1 VTAVASH
8 TKAQSSAAT
17 PPLGVAPPPQLTLI
31 GKQLLALTQDRKLI
45 QTLRQVAD
53 PAHEV
58 YAAGSE
64 IDLAGALMAH
74 HTGVVVLDVAALA
87 TPAGQLAARLHAQF
101 PDIVL
106 IVAGGAEDQVG
117 LSAQITDGS
126 VHRFLHKPVS
136 AQRVRLFVEAAW
148 RRHAE
153 GPGGPAGIATALAAR
168 APRGAKWWLL
178 AAGFAALAAAFL
190 WVGLNAPPT
199 PLRPAPPAAERS
211 AATAAGDATLEALL
225 ARADRALAAGEL
237 VAPPGASAADL
248 YREALGRNARDPRAV
263 KGLEQ
268 TIDRLVSDA
277 EGALQERR
285 LQDAQAL
292 ADQAHAIDPGHPR
305 VAFLLAQIGAQRER
319 LVLDKAQHAAATGNV
334 AGALAALD
342 DATRGGRHSTLVEQ
356 ARRQFEQQQL
366 DERVAESLRRGR
378 EALLRGQ
385 LIEPPAESARFFFE
399 SARALAPGDALVQ
412 QATRDLIARLQAE
425 AAKAL
430 TAGNPDQADGWTSA
444 AAAAGAQRADVAALR
459 AGAQRLRGTSK
470 ADSLARLALAFDAR
484 LAEGRITDPAAD
496 SAKFYLAQLLQAD
509 PDHPTTRLARTAF
522 DTRVLDEARGALR
535 AQDYALARR
544 WLTEARAA
552 GADPASIGTV
562 ETAIGAAQDAAQQ
575 ASSYVSASSM
585 TRTRYV
591 APVFPSD
598 ASRRGIDGWVDLQ
611 FLVNTDGSVG
621 ELTIVGAQPVGIFEQ
636 AALDAVRHWHY
647 QPVLRDGQAVT
658 QRARVRLRFAMQ
670 R

>member
-8 TKAQSSAAT
+8 TKAQSST
-17 PPLGVAPPPQLTLI
+17 VTLPSGAPPPRLTLI

-45 QTLRQVAD
+45 TTLRRVAD

-87 TPAGQLAARLHAQF
+87 TPTGQLAARLHAQF

-106 IVAGGAEDQVG
+106 IVAGGSEDQAAVA
-117 LSAQITDGS
+117 AQITDGS

-136 AQRVRLFVEAAW
+136 EQRVRLFVEAAW
-148 RRHAE
+148 RRYAE
-153 GPGGPAGIATALAAR
+153 GPGGPAGISELPTR
-168 APRGAKWWLL
+168 AHRGAKWWLL
-178 AAGFAALAAAFL
+178 AASLAALAAPLL
-190 WVGLNAPPT
+190 WVGLLAPST
-199 PLRPAPPAAERS
+199 PLRPAAS
-211 AATAAGDATLEALL
+211 AAPSAAPTSGDATLESLL
-225 ARADRALAAGEL
+225 TRADRALAAGQL

-248 YREALGRNARDPRAV
+248 YREALRRNARDPRAV
-263 KGLEQ
+263 NGLEQ

-277 EGALQERR
+277 ESALQDRH

-292 ADQAHAIDPGHPR
+292 ADQAHAISPDHPR
-305 VAFLLAQIGAQRER
+305 VAFLMAQIGAQRER

-334 AGALAALD
+334 AGALAVLD
-342 DATRGGRHSTLVEQ
+342 DAARGGRHSTLVEE
-356 ARRQFEQQQL
+356 ARQQLAQQQV
-366 DERVAESLRRGR
+366 DERVVEFLRRGR

-385 LIEPPAESARFFFE
+385 LIEPPEQSARFLIE
-399 SARALAPGDALVQ
+399 AARALAPGDAGVQ
-412 QATRDLIARLQAE
+412 QATKELLARLQAE
-425 AAKAL
+425 AGKAL
-430 TAGNPDQADGWTSA
+430 TAGKPDQADVWTSA
-444 AAAAGAQRADVAALR
+444 AAGAGAERADVAALR
-459 AGAQRLRGTSK
+459 AEAQRLRGASK
-470 ADSLARLALAFDAR
+470 ADSLAQLTLTFNERLAA
-484 LAEGRITDPAAD
+484 GSITEPAAD

-509 PDHPTTRLARTAF
+509 PAHPATQLARTAF

-535 AQDYALARR
+535 AQDYGGARR
-544 WLTEARAA
+544 WLSEARAA
-552 GADPASIGTV
+552 GADPASIGALDA
-562 ETAIGAAQDAAQQ
+562 AIGAAQDAAQR

-591 APVFPSD
+591 APKFPPD
-598 ASRRGIDGWVDLQ
+598 ASQRGIDGWVDLQ

-621 ELTIVGAQPVGIFEQ
+621 ELMIVGAQPVGIFEK
-636 AALDAVRHWHY
+636 AALDAVRHWRY
-647 QPVLRDGQAVT
+647 QPLMRDGQPAT

>member
-1 VTAVASH
+1 VASH

-17 PPLGVAPPPQLTLI
+17 PPPGVAPPLTLI

-87 TPAGQLAARLHAQF
+87 TSAGQLAARLHAQF

-106 IVAGGAEDQVG
+106 IVAGGAEDQVA

-136 AQRVRLFVEAAW
+136 EQRVRLFVEAAW

-153 GPGGPAGIATALAAR
+153 GPGGPAGTATALTAR
-168 APRGAKWWLL
+168 VPRGAKWWLL
-178 AAGFAALAAAFL
+178 AAGLAALAAPFL

-199 PLRPAPPAAERS
+199 PLRPAP
-211 AATAAGDATLEALL
+211 ATAGRAAPPTDAALEALL

-248 YREALGRNARDPRAV
+248 YREALRGNARDPRAA

-277 EGALQERR
+277 EGALQERH
-285 LQDAQAL
+285 LQDAQQL
-292 ADQAHAIDPGHPR
+292 ADSAHAIGPEHPR

-319 LVLDKAQHAAATGNV
+319 LVLDKAHHAAATGNV
-334 AGALAALD
+334 AGALAALE
-342 DATRGGRHSTLVEQ
+342 DATRGGRQSTVVEQ
-356 ARRQFEQQQL
+356 ARQQLAQQQV
-366 DERVAESLRRGR
+366 DERVAEAVRRGR
-378 EALLRGQ
+378 EALLHGQ
-385 LIEPPAESARFFFE
+385 LIDPPAESARFFIE
-399 SARALAPGDALVQ
+399 SARALAPGDPRVQ
-412 QATRDLIARLQAE
+412 QATQEFIARLQAE
-425 AAKAL
+425 AGKAL
-430 TAGNPDQADGWTSA
+430 SAGNPDQADSWTSA

-459 AGAQRLRGTSK
+459 AEAQRQRAGGK
-470 ADSLARLALAFDAR
+470 ADSLARLALSFNER
-484 LAEGRITDPAAD
+484 LAAGRITDPAAD

-509 PDHPTTRLARTAF
+509 PDHPTTQLARTAF

-552 GADPASIGTV
+552 GADAASIAGV
-562 ETAIGAAQDAAQQ
+562 ETAIGAAQDQAQR
-575 ASSYVSASSM
+575 ASYVSASSM
-585 TRTRYV
+585 TRTHYV
-591 APVFPSD
+591 EPQFPLD
-598 ASRRGIDGWVDLQ
+598 ARRRGIDGWVDLQ
-611 FLVNTDGSVG
+611 FVVNTDGSVG

-647 QPVLRDGQAVT
+647 QPVMRDGQAVS

>member
-1 VTAVASH
+1 MTAVASH
-8 TKAQSSAAT
+8 TKAQSST
-17 PPLGVAPPPQLTLI
+17 VTLPSGAPPPRLTLI

-45 QTLRQVAD
+45 ETLRQVAD

-106 IVAGGAEDQVG
+106 IVAGGSEDQAAVA
-117 LSAQITDGS
+117 AQITDGS

-136 AQRVRLFVEAAW
+136 EQRVRLFVEAAW
-148 RRHAE
+148 RRYAE
-153 GPGGPAGIATALAAR
+153 GPGGPEGTTALPTR
-168 APRGAKWWLL
+168 AHRGAKWWLL
-178 AAGFAALAAAFL
+178 AASLAALAAPLL
-190 WVGLNAPPT
+190 WVGLLAPPT
-199 PLRPAPPAAERS
+199 PLRPAAS
-211 AATAAGDATLEALL
+211 AAPSATPTSGDATLESLL
-225 ARADRALAAGEL
+225 TRADRALAAGQL

-248 YREALGRNARDPRAV
+248 YREALRRNARDPRAV
-263 KGLEQ
+263 NGLEQ

-277 EGALQERR
+277 EGALQDRR

-292 ADQAHAIDPGHPR
+292 ADQAHAISPDHPR
-305 VAFLLAQIGAQRER
+305 VAFLMAQVGAQRER

-334 AGALAALD
+334 AGALAVLD
-342 DATRGGRHSTLVEQ
+342 DAARGGRHSTLVEE
-356 ARRQFEQQQL
+356 ARQQLAQQQV
-366 DERVAESLRRGR
+366 DERVVEFLRRGR

-385 LIEPPAESARFFFE
+385 LTEPPEQNAGFLIEAART
-399 SARALAPGDALVQ
+399 LAPGDAGVQ
-412 QATRDLIARLQAE
+412 QATKELLARLQAE
-425 AAKAL
+425 AGKAL
-430 TAGNPDQADGWTSA
+430 TAGNPDQADIWTSA
-444 AAAAGAQRADVAALR
+444 AAGAGADRADVAALR
-459 AGAQRLRGTSK
+459 AEAQRLRGASK
-470 ADSLARLALAFDAR
+470 ADSLAQLALTFNQRLAA
-484 LAEGRITDPAAD
+484 GSITEPAAD

-509 PDHPTTRLARTAF
+509 PAHPATQLARTAF
-522 DTRVLDEARGALR
+522 DNRVLDEARGALR
-535 AQDYALARR
+535 AQDYGGARR
-544 WLTEARAA
+544 WLSEARAA
-552 GADPASIGTV
+552 GVDPASIGAV
-562 ETAIGAAQDAAQQ
+562 DAGIGAAQDAAQR

-591 APVFPSD
+591 APKFPPD
-598 ASRRGIDGWVDLQ
+598 ASQRGIDGWVDLQ

-647 QPVLRDGQAVT
+647 QPLMRDGQAVT

>member
-1 VTAVASH
+1 VASH
-8 TKAQSSAAT
+8 TKAQSST
-17 PPLGVAPPPQLTLI
+17 VTLPSGAPPPRLTLI

-45 QTLRQVAD
+45 ATLRQVAD

-87 TPAGQLAARLHAQF
+87 TPAGHLAARLHAQF

-106 IVAGGAEDQVG
+106 IVAGGSEDQAAV
-117 LSAQITDGS
+117 AARITDGS

-136 AQRVRLFVEAAW
+136 EQRVRLFVEAAW
-148 RRHAE
+148 RRYAE
-153 GPGGPAGIATALAAR
+153 GPGGPAGISALPTR
-168 APRGAKWWLL
+168 AHRGAKWWLL
-178 AAGFAALAAAFL
+178 AAALAALAAPLL
-190 WVGLNAPPT
+190 WVGLLAPPT
-199 PLRPAPPAAERS
+199 PLRPAAS
-211 AATAAGDATLEALL
+211 AAPSAAPTSGDATLESLL
-225 ARADRALAAGEL
+225 TRADRALAAGQL

-248 YREALGRNARDPRAV
+248 YREALRRNARDPRAV
-263 KGLEQ
+263 NGLEQ

-277 EGALQERR
+277 EGALQDRH

-292 ADQAHAIDPGHPR
+292 ADQAHAISPDHPR
-305 VAFLLAQIGAQRER
+305 VAFLMAQIGAQRER

-334 AGALAALD
+334 AGALAVLD
-342 DATRGGRHSTLVEQ
+342 DAARGGRHSTLVEE
-356 ARRQFEQQQL
+356 ARQQLAQQQV
-366 DERVAESLRRGR
+366 DERVVEFLRRGR

-385 LIEPPAESARFFFE
+385 LIEPPEQSARFLIE
-399 SARALAPGDALVQ
+399 AARALAPGDAGVQ
-412 QATRDLIARLQAE
+412 QATKELLARLQAE
-425 AAKAL
+425 AGKAL
-430 TAGNPDQADGWTSA
+430 SAGNPDQADVWTSA
-444 AAAAGAQRADVAALR
+444 AAGAGAERADVAALR
-459 AGAQRLRGTSK
+459 AEAQRLRGASK
-470 ADSLARLALAFDAR
+470 ADSLAQLTLTFNERLAA
-484 LAEGRITDPAAD
+484 GSITEPAAD

-509 PDHPTTRLARTAF
+509 AAHPATQLARTAF

-535 AQDYALARR
+535 AQDYGGARR
-544 WLTEARAA
+544 WLSEARAA
-552 GADPASIGTV
+552 GADPASIGAV
-562 ETAIGAAQDAAQQ
+562 DAAIGAAQDAAQR

-591 APVFPSD
+591 APKFPPA
-598 ASRRGIDGWVDLQ
+598 ASQRGIDGWVDLQ

-621 ELTIVGAQPVGIFEQ
+621 ELTIVGAQPVGVFEQ
-636 AALDAVRHWHY
+636 AALDAVRHWRY
-647 QPVLRDGQAVT
+647 QPLMRDGQPAT

>member
-1 VTAVASH
+1 MASH
-8 TKAQSSAAT
+8 TKAQSST
-17 PPLGVAPPPQLTLI
+17 VTLPSGAPPPRLTLI

-45 QTLRQVAD
+45 ATLRQVAD

-87 TPAGQLAARLHAQF
+87 TPAGHLAARLHAQF

-106 IVAGGAEDQVG
+106 IVAGGSEDQAAVA
-117 LSAQITDGS
+117 AQITDGS

-136 AQRVRLFVEAAW
+136 EQRVRLFVEAAW
-148 RRHAE
+148 RRYAE
-153 GPGGPAGIATALAAR
+153 GPGGPAGISALPTR
-168 APRGAKWWLL
+168 AHRGAKWWLL
-178 AAGFAALAAAFL
+178 AAALAALAAPLL
-190 WVGLNAPPT
+190 WVGLLAPPT
-199 PLRPAPPAAERS
+199 PLRPAAS
-211 AATAAGDATLEALL
+211 AAPSAAPTSGDATLESLL
-225 ARADRALAAGEL
+225 TRADRALAAGQL

-248 YREALGRNARDPRAV
+248 YREALRRNARDPRAV
-263 KGLEQ
+263 NGLEQ

-277 EGALQERR
+277 EGALQDRH

-292 ADQAHAIDPGHPR
+292 ADQAHAISPDHPR
-305 VAFLLAQIGAQRER
+305 VAFLMAQIGAQRER

-334 AGALAALD
+334 AGALAVLD
-342 DATRGGRHSTLVEQ
+342 DAARGGRHSTLVEE
-356 ARRQFEQQQL
+356 ARQQLAQQQV
-366 DERVAESLRRGR
+366 DERVVEFLRRGR

-385 LIEPPAESARFFFE
+385 LIEPPEQSARFLIE
-399 SARALAPGDALVQ
+399 AARALAPGDAGVQ
-412 QATRDLIARLQAE
+412 QATKELLARLQAE
-425 AAKAL
+425 AGKAL
-430 TAGNPDQADGWTSA
+430 TAGNPDQADVWTSA
-444 AAAAGAQRADVAALR
+444 AAGAGAERADVAALR
-459 AGAQRLRGTSK
+459 AEAQRLRGASK
-470 ADSLARLALAFDAR
+470 ADSLAQLTLTFNERLAA
-484 LAEGRITDPAAD
+484 GSITEPAAD

-509 PDHPTTRLARTAF
+509 AAHPATQLARTAF

-535 AQDYALARR
+535 AQDYGGARR
-544 WLTEARAA
+544 WLSEARAA
-552 GADPASIGTV
+552 GADPASIGAV
-562 ETAIGAAQDAAQQ
+562 DAAIGAAQDAAQR

-591 APVFPSD
+591 APKFPPA
-598 ASRRGIDGWVDLQ
+598 ASQRGIDGWVDLQ

-621 ELTIVGAQPVGIFEQ
+621 ELTIVGAQPVGVFEQ
-636 AALDAVRHWHY
+636 AALDAVRHWRY
-647 QPVLRDGQAVT
+647 QPLMRDGQPAT

>member
-8 TKAQSSAAT
+8 TKAQSST
-17 PPLGVAPPPQLTLI
+17 VTLPSGAPPPRLTLI

-45 QTLRQVAD
+45 ATLRQVAD

-87 TPAGQLAARLHAQF
+87 TPAGHLAARLHAQF

-106 IVAGGAEDQVG
+106 IVAGGSEDQAAVA
-117 LSAQITDGS
+117 AQITDGS

-136 AQRVRLFVEAAW
+136 EQRVRLFVEAAW
-148 RRHAE
+148 RRYAE
-153 GPGGPAGIATALAAR
+153 GPGGPAGISALPTR
-168 APRGAKWWLL
+168 AHRGAKWWLL
-178 AAGFAALAAAFL
+178 AAALAALAAPLL
-190 WVGLNAPPT
+190 WVGLLAPPT
-199 PLRPAPPAAERS
+199 PLRPAAS
-211 AATAAGDATLEALL
+211 AAPSAAPTSGDATLESLL
-225 ARADRALAAGEL
+225 TRADRALAAGQL

-248 YREALGRNARDPRAV
+248 YREALRRNARDPRAV
-263 KGLEQ
+263 NGLEQ

-277 EGALQERR
+277 EGALQDRH

-292 ADQAHAIDPGHPR
+292 ADQAHAISPDHPR
-305 VAFLLAQIGAQRER
+305 VAFLMAQIGAQRER

-334 AGALAALD
+334 AGALAVLD
-342 DATRGGRHSTLVEQ
+342 DAARGGRHSTLVEE
-356 ARRQFEQQQL
+356 ARQQLAQQQV
-366 DERVAESLRRGR
+366 DERVVEFLRRGR

-385 LIEPPAESARFFFE
+385 LIEPPEQSARFLIE
-399 SARALAPGDALVQ
+399 AARALAPGDAGVQ
-412 QATRDLIARLQAE
+412 QATKELLARLQAE
-425 AAKAL
+425 AGKAL
-430 TAGNPDQADGWTSA
+430 TAGNPDQADVWTSA
-444 AAAAGAQRADVAALR
+444 AAGAGAERADVAALR
-459 AGAQRLRGTSK
+459 AEAQRLRGASK
-470 ADSLARLALAFDAR
+470 ADSLAQLTLTFNERLAA
-484 LAEGRITDPAAD
+484 GSITEPAAD

-509 PDHPTTRLARTAF
+509 AAHPATQLARTAF

-535 AQDYALARR
+535 AQDYGGARR
-544 WLTEARAA
+544 WLSEARAA
-552 GADPASIGTV
+552 GADPASIGAV
-562 ETAIGAAQDAAQQ
+562 DAAIGAAQDAAQR

-591 APVFPSD
+591 APKFPPA
-598 ASRRGIDGWVDLQ
+598 ASQRGIDGWVDLQ

-621 ELTIVGAQPVGIFEQ
+621 ELTIVGAQPVGVFEQ
-636 AALDAVRHWHY
+636 AALDAVRHWRY
-647 QPVLRDGQAVT
+647 QPLMRDGQPAT

>member
-1 VTAVASH
+1 VASH

-17 PPLGVAPPPQLTLI
+17 PPPGVAPPLTLI

-87 TPAGQLAARLHAQF
+87 TSAGQLAARLHAQF

-106 IVAGGAEDQVG
+106 IVAGGAEDQVA

-136 AQRVRLFVEAAW
+136 EQRVRLFVEAAW

-153 GPGGPAGIATALAAR
+153 GPGGPAGRATALTAR
-168 APRGAKWWLL
+168 VPRGAKWWLL
-178 AAGFAALAAAFL
+178 AAGLAALAAPFL

-199 PLRPAPPAAERS
+199 PLRPAPATVGRAAPPTD
-211 AATAAGDATLEALL
+211 AALEALL

-248 YREALGRNARDPRAV
+248 YREALRGNARDPRAA

-277 EGALQERR
+277 EGALQERH
-285 LQDAQAL
+285 LQDAQQL
-292 ADQAHAIDPGHPR
+292 ADSAHAIGPEHPR

-319 LVLDKAQHAAATGNV
+319 LVLDKAHHAAATGNV
-334 AGALAALD
+334 AGALAALE
-342 DATRGGRHSTLVEQ
+342 DATRGGRQSTVVEQ
-356 ARRQFEQQQL
+356 ARQQLAQQQV
-366 DERVAESLRRGR
+366 DERVAEAVRRGR
-378 EALLRGQ
+378 EALLHGQ
-385 LIEPPAESARFFFE
+385 LIDPPAESARFFIE
-399 SARALAPGDALVQ
+399 SARALAPGDPRVQ
-412 QATRDLIARLQAE
+412 QATQEFIARLQAE
-425 AAKAL
+425 AGKAL
-430 TAGNPDQADGWTSA
+430 SAGNPDQADSWTSA

-459 AGAQRLRGTSK
+459 AEAQRQRAGGK
-470 ADSLARLALAFDAR
+470 ADSLARLALSFNER
-484 LAEGRITDPAAD
+484 LAAGRITDPAAD

-509 PDHPTTRLARTAF
+509 PDHPTTQLARTAF

-552 GADPASIGTV
+552 GADAASIAGV
-562 ETAIGAAQDAAQQ
+562 ETAIGAAQDQAQR
-575 ASSYVSASSM
+575 ASYVSASSM
-585 TRTRYV
+585 TRTHYV
-591 APVFPSD
+591 EPQFPLD
-598 ASRRGIDGWVDLQ
+598 ARRRGIDGWVDLQ
-611 FLVNTDGSVG
+611 FVVNTDGSVG

-647 QPVLRDGQAVT
+647 QPVMRDGQAVS

>member
-8 TKAQSSAAT
+8 TKAQSST
-17 PPLGVAPPPQLTLI
+17 VTLPSGAPPPRLTLI

-45 QTLRQVAD
+45 TTLRRVAD

-87 TPAGQLAARLHAQF
+87 TPTGQLAARLHAQF

-106 IVAGGAEDQVG
+106 IVAGGSEDQAAVA
-117 LSAQITDGS
+117 AQITDGS

-136 AQRVRLFVEAAW
+136 EQRVRLFVEAAW
-148 RRHAE
+148 RRYAE
-153 GPGGPAGIATALAAR
+153 GPGGPAGISELPTR
-168 APRGAKWWLL
+168 AHRGAKWWLL
-178 AAGFAALAAAFL
+178 AASLAALAAPLL
-190 WVGLNAPPT
+190 WVGLLAPST
-199 PLRPAPPAAERS
+199 PLRPAAS
-211 AATAAGDATLEALL
+211 AAPSAAPTSGDATLESLL
-225 ARADRALAAGEL
+225 TRADRALAAGQL

-248 YREALGRNARDPRAV
+248 YREALRRNARDPRAV
-263 KGLEQ
+263 NGLEQ

-277 EGALQERR
+277 ESALQDRH

-292 ADQAHAIDPGHPR
+292 ADQAHAISPDHPR
-305 VAFLLAQIGAQRER
+305 VAFLMAQIGAQRER

-334 AGALAALD
+334 AGALAVLD
-342 DATRGGRHSTLVEQ
+342 DAARGGRHSTLVEE
-356 ARRQFEQQQL
+356 ARQQLAQQQV
-366 DERVAESLRRGR
+366 DERVVEFLRRGR

-385 LIEPPAESARFFFE
+385 LIEPPEQSARFLIE
-399 SARALAPGDALVQ
+399 AARALAPGDAGVQ
-412 QATRDLIARLQAE
+412 QATKELLARLQAE
-425 AAKAL
+425 AGKAL
-430 TAGNPDQADGWTSA
+430 TAGKPDQADVWTSA
-444 AAAAGAQRADVAALR
+444 AAGAGAERADVAALR
-459 AGAQRLRGTSK
+459 AEAQRLRGASK
-470 ADSLARLALAFDAR
+470 ADSLAQLTLTFNERLAA
-484 LAEGRITDPAAD
+484 GSITEPAAD

-509 PDHPTTRLARTAF
+509 PAHPATQLARTAF

-535 AQDYALARR
+535 AQDYGGARR
-544 WLTEARAA
+544 WLSEARAA
-552 GADPASIGTV
+552 GADPASIGALDA
-562 ETAIGAAQDAAQQ
+562 AIGAAQDAAQR

-591 APVFPSD
+591 APKFPPD
-598 ASRRGIDGWVDLQ
+598 ASQRGIDGWVDLQ

-621 ELTIVGAQPVGIFEQ
+621 ELTIVGAQPVGIFEK
-636 AALDAVRHWHY
+636 AALDAVRHWRY
-647 QPVLRDGQAVT
+647 QPLMRDGQPAT

>member
-1 VTAVASH
+1 VASH

-17 PPLGVAPPPQLTLI
+17 PPPGVAPSPRLTLI
-31 GKQLLALTQDRKLI
+31 GKQLLALTRDRKLI

-53 PAHEV
+53 PTHEV

-74 HTGVVVLDVAALA
+74 HTGVVVLDIAALA

-106 IVAGGAEDQVG
+106 IVAGRAEDQVA

-136 AQRVRLFVEAAW
+136 EQRVRLFVEAAW

-153 GPGGPAGIATALAAR
+153 GPGGPAGTATALTAR
-168 APRGAKWWLL
+168 VRRGAKWWLL
-178 AAGFAALAAAFL
+178 AAGLAALAAPFL

-199 PLRPAPPAAERS
+199 PLRPAPATAGRS
-211 AATAAGDATLEALL
+211 AAPTASDAALEALL

-248 YREALGRNARDPRAV
+248 YREALRRNARDPRAA

-277 EGALQERR
+277 EGALQERH
-285 LQDAQAL
+285 LQDAQQL
-292 ADQAHAIDPGHPR
+292 ADSAHAIGPEHPR

-342 DATRGGRHSTLVEQ
+342 DATRGGRHSTVVEQ
-356 ARRQFEQQQL
+356 ARQQLAQQQV
-366 DERVAESLRRGR
+366 DERVAEAVRRGR
-378 EALLRGQ
+378 EALLHGQ
-385 LIEPPAESARFFFE
+385 LIEPPAESARFFIE
-399 SARALAPGDALVQ
+399 SARALAPGAPLVQ
-412 QATRDLIARLQAE
+412 QATQELIARLQAE
-425 AAKAL
+425 AGKAL
-430 TAGNPDQADGWTSA
+430 SAGNPDQADSWTSA

-459 AGAQRLRGTSK
+459 AEAQRLRASGKT
-470 ADSLARLALAFDAR
+470 DSLARLALSFNER
-484 LAEGRITDPAAD
+484 LAAGRITDPAAD

-509 PDHPTTRLARTAF
+509 PDHPTTQLARTAF

-535 AQDYALARR
+535 AQDYVLARR
-544 WLTEARAA
+544 WLTEAHAA
-552 GADPASIGTV
+552 GADAASIGAV
-562 ETAIGAAQDAAQQ
+562 ETAIGAAQDQAQR
-575 ASSYVSASSM
+575 ASYVSASSM
-585 TRTRYV
+585 TRTHYV
-591 APVFPSD
+591 EPQFPLD
-598 ASRRGIDGWVDLQ
+598 ARRRGIDGWVDLQ
-611 FLVNTDGSVG
+611 FVVNTDGSVG

-647 QPVLRDGQAVT
+647 QPVMRDGQAVT

>member
-8 TKAQSSAAT
+8 TKAQSST
-17 PPLGVAPPPQLTLI
+17 VTLPSGAPPPRLTLI
-31 GKQLLALTQDRKLI
+31 GKQLLALSQDRKLI
-45 QTLRQVAD
+45 ETLRQVAD

-106 IVAGGAEDQVG
+106 IVAGGSEDQAAVA
-117 LSAQITDGS
+117 AQITDGA

-136 AQRVRLFVEAAW
+136 EQRVRLFVEAAW
-148 RRHAE
+148 RRYAA
-153 GPGGPAGIATALAAR
+153 GPDGTGTVAVLTAR
-168 APRGAKWWLL
+168 PRRGAKWWLL
-178 AAGFAALAAAFL
+178 AAGLAAVAAALL
-190 WVGLNAPPT
+190 WVGLPAPPT
-199 PLRPAPPAAERS
+199 PLRPAAS
-211 AATAAGDATLEALL
+211 AAPSAAPTGGDATLESLL
-225 ARADRALAAGEL
+225 TRADRALAAGQL

-248 YREALGRNARDPRAV
+248 YREALRRSARDPRAV
-263 KGLEQ
+263 NGLEQ

-277 EGALQERR
+277 EGALQDRH

-292 ADQAHAIDPGHPR
+292 ADQAHAISPDHPR

-319 LVLDKAQHAAATGNV
+319 LMLDKAQHAAATGNV
-334 AGALAALD
+334 AGALAVID
-342 DATRGGRHSTLVEQ
+342 DAARGGRPSRVVEE
-356 ARRQFEQQQL
+356 ARQQLAQQQV
-366 DERVAESLRRGR
+366 DERVVEFLKRGR

-385 LIEPPAESARFFFE
+385 LIEPPEQNARFLIE
-399 SARALAPGDALVQ
+399 AARARAPGDAGVQ
-412 QATRDLIARLQAE
+412 QATQELLARLQAE
-425 AAKAL
+425 AGKAL
-430 TAGNPDQADGWTSA
+430 TAGNPDQADIWTSA
-444 AAAAGAQRADVAALR
+444 AAGAGADRADVAALR
-459 AGAQRLRGTSK
+459 AEAQRLRGASK
-470 ADSLARLALAFDAR
+470 ADSLARLALTFNER
-484 LAEGRITDPAAD
+484 LAAGSITEPATD

-509 PDHPTTRLARTAF
+509 PDHAATQLARTAF

-535 AQDYALARR
+535 AQDYSGARR
-544 WLTEARAA
+544 WLSEARAA
-552 GADPASIGTV
+552 GADPASIGAV
-562 ETAIGAAQDAAQQ
+562 DTAIGAAQDAAQR

-591 APVFPSD
+591 APKFPPD
-598 ASRRGIDGWVDLQ
+598 ASQRGIDGWVDLQ

-647 QPVLRDGQAVT
+647 QPLMRDGQAVT
-658 QRARVRLRFAMQ
+658 QRARVRVRFAMQ

>member
-1 VTAVASH
+1 MTAVASH
-8 TKAQSSAAT
+8 TKAQSST
-17 PPLGVAPPPQLTLI
+17 VTLPSGAPPRLTLI

-45 QTLRQVAD
+45 ETLRQVAD

-87 TPAGQLAARLHAQF
+87 TPTGQLAARLHAQF

-106 IVAGGAEDQVG
+106 IVAGGSEDQAAVA
-117 LSAQITDGS
+117 AQITDGS

-136 AQRVRLFVEAAW
+136 EQRVRLFVEAAW
-148 RRHAE
+148 RRYAE
-153 GPGGPAGIATALAAR
+153 GHGGPAGVTALPLRAR
-168 APRGAKWWLL
+168 RGAKWWLL
-178 AAGFAALAAAFL
+178 AASLAALAAPLL
-190 WVGLNAPPT
+190 WVGLPAPPT
-199 PLRPAPPAAERS
+199 PLRPAAS
-211 AATAAGDATLEALL
+211 AAPSATPTSGDATLESLL
-225 ARADRALAAGEL
+225 TRADRALAAGQL

-248 YREALGRNARDPRAV
+248 YREALRRNARDPRAV
-263 KGLEQ
+263 NGLEQ

-277 EGALQERR
+277 ESALQDRH

-292 ADQAHAIDPGHPR
+292 ADQAHAISPDHPR
-305 VAFLLAQIGAQRER
+305 VAFLMAQVAAQRER
-319 LVLDKAQHAAATGNV
+319 LVLDKAQHTAATGNV
-334 AGALAALD
+334 AGALAVLD
-342 DATRGGRHSTLVEQ
+342 DAARGGRHSTLVEE
-356 ARRQFEQQQL
+356 ARQQLAQQQV
-366 DERVAESLRRGR
+366 DERVVEFLRRGR

-385 LIEPPAESARFFFE
+385 LTEPPEQNARFLIE
-399 SARALAPGDALVQ
+399 AARALAPGDAGVQ
-412 QATRDLIARLQAE
+412 QATKELLARLQAE
-425 AAKAL
+425 AGKAL
-430 TAGNPDQADGWTSA
+430 TAGNPDQADIWTSA
-444 AAAAGAQRADVAALR
+444 AAGAGADRADVAALR
-459 AGAQRLRGTSK
+459 AEAQRLRGASK
-470 ADSLARLALAFDAR
+470 ADSLAQLTLTFKERLAA
-484 LAEGRITDPAAD
+484 GSITEPATD

-509 PDHPTTRLARTAF
+509 PAHPATQLARTAF
-522 DTRVLDEARGALR
+522 DNRVLDEARGALR
-535 AQDYALARR
+535 AQDYGGARR
-544 WLTEARAA
+544 WLSEARAA
-552 GADPASIGTV
+552 GADPASVGTV
-562 ETAIGAAQDAAQQ
+562 DAAIGAAQDAAQR

-591 APVFPSD
+591 APKFPPD
-598 ASRRGIDGWVDLQ
+598 ASQRGIDGWVDLQ

-647 QPVLRDGQAVT
+647 QPLMRDGQAVT

>member
-8 TKAQSSAAT
+8 TKAQSST
-17 PPLGVAPPPQLTLI
+17 VTLPSGAPPPRLTLI

-87 TPAGQLAARLHAQF
+87 SPAGQLAVRLHAQF

-106 IVAGGAEDQVG
+106 IVAGGSEDQTAVA
-117 LSAQITDGS
+117 AQITEGS
-126 VHRFLHKPVS
+126 VYRFLHKPVS
-136 AQRVRLFVEAAW
+136 EQRVRLFVEAAW
-148 RRHAE
+148 RRYAE
-153 GPGGPAGIATALAAR
+153 GPRDPTGISKVLTAR
-168 APRGAKWWLL
+168 TRGAKWWLL
-178 AAGFAALAAAFL
+178 PAGLAALIVPL
-190 WVGLNAPPT
+190 VWVGLPAPLT
-199 PLRPAPPAAERS
+199 PLRPAASAAPAAPPAG
-211 AATAAGDATLEALL
+211 GDATLESLL

-263 KGLEQ
+263 SGLEQ

-277 EGALQERR
+277 EGALQERH

-292 ADQAHAIDPGHPR
+292 AEQAHAISPEHPR
-305 VAFLLAQIGAQRER
+305 VAFLMAQIGAQRER

-334 AGALAALD
+334 AGALAVLD
-342 DATRGGRHSTLVEQ
+342 DAARGGRHSTLVEE
-356 ARRQFEQQQL
+356 ARQQLAQQQV
-366 DERVAESLRRGR
+366 DERVVQFLSRGR

-385 LIEPPAESARFFFE
+385 LIEPPEQSARFLIE
-399 SARALAPGDALVQ
+399 AARALAPGDAGVQ
-412 QATRDLIARLQAE
+412 QAMQELVARLQAE
-425 AAKAL
+425 AGKAL
-430 TAGNPDQADGWTSA
+430 SAGNPDQADIWTSA
-444 AAAAGAQRADVAALR
+444 AAGAGAERADVAALR
-459 AGAQRLRGTSK
+459 AEAQRLRGASK
-470 ADSLARLALAFDAR
+470 ADSLARLALTFNER
-484 LAEGRITDPAAD
+484 LAAGSITEPAAD

-509 PDHPTTRLARTAF
+509 PDHPATQLARTAF

-535 AQDYALARR
+535 AQDYSGARR
-544 WLTEARAA
+544 WLSEARAA
-552 GADPASIGTV
+552 GADPAGIGAV
-562 ETAIGAAQDAAQQ
+562 DASIGAAQDAAQR

-591 APVFPSD
+591 APRFPAE
-598 ASRRGIDGWVDLQ
+598 ASQRGIDGWVDLQ

-621 ELTIVGAQPVGIFEQ
+621 ELTVVAAQPVGIFEQ
-636 AALDAVRHWHY
+636 SALDAVRHWHY
-647 QPVLRDGQAVT
+647 QPVMRDGQAVT
-658 QRARVRLRFAMQ
+658 QRARVRVRFAMQ

>member
-1 VTAVASH
+1 MTAVASH
-8 TKAQSSAAT
+8 TKAQSST
-17 PPLGVAPPPQLTLI
+17 VTLPSGAPPPRLTLI

-45 QTLRQVAD
+45 TTLRRVAD

-87 TPAGQLAARLHAQF
+87 TPTGQLAARLHAQF

-106 IVAGGAEDQVG
+106 IVAGGSEDQAAVA
-117 LSAQITDGS
+117 AQITDGS

-136 AQRVRLFVEAAW
+136 EQRVRLFVEAAW
-148 RRHAE
+148 RRYAE
-153 GPGGPAGIATALAAR
+153 GPGGPAGISELPTR
-168 APRGAKWWLL
+168 AHRGAKWWLL
-178 AAGFAALAAAFL
+178 AASLAALAAPLL
-190 WVGLNAPPT
+190 WVGLLAPST
-199 PLRPAPPAAERS
+199 PLRPAAS
-211 AATAAGDATLEALL
+211 AAPSAAPTSGDATLESLL
-225 ARADRALAAGEL
+225 TRADRALAAGQL

-248 YREALGRNARDPRAV
+248 YREALRRNARDPRAV
-263 KGLEQ
+263 NGLEQ

-277 EGALQERR
+277 ESALQDRH

-292 ADQAHAIDPGHPR
+292 ADQAHAISPDHPR
-305 VAFLLAQIGAQRER
+305 VAFLMAQIGAQRER

-334 AGALAALD
+334 AGALAVLD
-342 DATRGGRHSTLVEQ
+342 DAARGGRHSTLVEE
-356 ARRQFEQQQL
+356 ARQQLAQQQV
-366 DERVAESLRRGR
+366 DERVVEFLRRGR

-385 LIEPPAESARFFFE
+385 LIEPPEQSARFLIE
-399 SARALAPGDALVQ
+399 AARALAPGDAGVQ
-412 QATRDLIARLQAE
+412 QATKELLARLQAE
-425 AAKAL
+425 AGKAL
-430 TAGNPDQADGWTSA
+430 TAGKPDQADVWTSA
-444 AAAAGAQRADVAALR
+444 AAGAGAERADVAALR
-459 AGAQRLRGTSK
+459 AEAQRLRGASK
-470 ADSLARLALAFDAR
+470 ADSLAQLTLTFNERLAA
-484 LAEGRITDPAAD
+484 GSITEPAAD

-509 PDHPTTRLARTAF
+509 PAHPATQLARTAF

-535 AQDYALARR
+535 AQDYGGARR
-544 WLTEARAA
+544 WLSEARAA
-552 GADPASIGTV
+552 GADPASIGALDA
-562 ETAIGAAQDAAQQ
+562 AIGAAQDAAQR

-591 APVFPSD
+591 APKFPPD
-598 ASRRGIDGWVDLQ
+598 ASQRGIDGWVDLQ

-621 ELTIVGAQPVGIFEQ
+621 ELMIVGAQPVGIFEK
-636 AALDAVRHWHY
+636 AALDAVRHWRY
-647 QPVLRDGQAVT
+647 QPLMRDGQPAT

>member
-1 VTAVASH
+1 MTAVASH
-8 TKAQSSAAT
+8 TKAQSST
-17 PPLGVAPPPQLTLI
+17 VTLPSGAPPPRLTLI

-45 QTLRQVAD
+45 ATLRRVAD

-87 TPAGQLAARLHAQF
+87 TPTGQLAARLHAQF

-106 IVAGGAEDQVG
+106 IVAGGSEDQAAVA
-117 LSAQITDGS
+117 AQITDGS

-136 AQRVRLFVEAAW
+136 EQRVRLFVEAAW
-148 RRHAE
+148 RRYAE
-153 GPGGPAGIATALAAR
+153 GPGGPAGISALPTRAR
-168 APRGAKWWLL
+168 RGAKWWLL
-178 AAGFAALAAAFL
+178 AAALAALAAPLL
-190 WVGLNAPPT
+190 WVGLLAPST
-199 PLRPAPPAAERS
+199 PLHPAAS
-211 AATAAGDATLEALL
+211 AAPSAAPTSGDATLESLL
-225 ARADRALAAGEL
+225 TRADRALAAGQL

-248 YREALGRNARDPRAV
+248 YREALRRNARDPRAV
-263 KGLEQ
+263 NGLEQ

-277 EGALQERR
+277 EGALQDRH

-292 ADQAHAIDPGHPR
+292 ADQAHAISPDHPR
-305 VAFLLAQIGAQRER
+305 VAFLMAQIGAQRER

-334 AGALAALD
+334 AGALAVLD
-342 DATRGGRHSTLVEQ
+342 DAARGGRHSTLVEE
-356 ARRQFEQQQL
+356 ARQQLAQQQV
-366 DERVAESLRRGR
+366 DERVVEFLRRGR

-385 LIEPPAESARFFFE
+385 LIEPPEQSARFLIE
-399 SARALAPGDALVQ
+399 AARALAPGDAGVQ
-412 QATRDLIARLQAE
+412 QATKELLARLQAE
-425 AAKAL
+425 AGKAL
-430 TAGNPDQADGWTSA
+430 TAGNPDQADIWTSA
-444 AAAAGAQRADVAALR
+444 AAGAGAERADVAALR
-459 AGAQRLRGTSK
+459 AEAQRLRGASK
-470 ADSLARLALAFDAR
+470 ADSLAQLTLTFNERLAA
-484 LAEGRITDPAAD
+484 GSITEPAAD

-509 PDHPTTRLARTAF
+509 PAHPATQLARTAF

-535 AQDYALARR
+535 AQDYGGARR
-544 WLTEARAA
+544 WLSEARAA
-552 GADPASIGTV
+552 GADPASIGAV
-562 ETAIGAAQDAAQQ
+562 DAAIGAAQDAAQR

-591 APVFPSD
+591 APKFPPD
-598 ASRRGIDGWVDLQ
+598 ASQRGIDGWVDLQ

-636 AALDAVRHWHY
+636 AALDAVRHWRY
-647 QPVLRDGQAVT
+647 QPLMRDGQPAT